1 MALSI
6 SPCYEIEFG
15 TTVLSPNFMKTNI
28 EFQIRFC
35 GTEFN
40 IRVISFPAH
49 KTPFQPRNAF
59 LMALSISS
67 YMKTNIEFWFHFCG
81 TEFNIRVIS
90 FLAPKTPLQPNKWVT
105 NGT

>member
-1 MALSI
+1 MAISI

-28 EFQIRFC
+28 EC
-35 GTEFN
+35 
-40 IRVISFPAH
+40 
-49 KTPFQPRNAF
+49 
-59 LMALSISS
+59 
-67 YMKTNIEFWFHFCG
+67 WFRFCG

-90 FLAPKTPLQPNKWVT
+90 FLAHETPFQPNKWVP